1 MAIIVPTP
9 TVPPRINP
17 RLTKK
22 ASHPIRIQRN
32 SIRSSLSERM
42 MATRSF
48 GPVPALLLITTDIP
62 KERIAHPTRTLMIR
76 TGIPEEA
83 LMYSLKH
90 QVKKS
95 MIGPPQNAQTMV
107 PGLTYPLVVNNIRTI
122 KIHRTMTCTVP
133 TGNPAT
139 RDNP

>member
-1 MAIIVPTP
+1 
-9 TVPPRINP
+9 
-17 RLTKK
+17 
-22 ASHPIRIQRN
+22 
-32 SIRSSLSERM
+32 

-95 MIGPPQNAQTMV
+95 MIGPILWL
-107 PGLTYPLVVNNIRTI
+107 LTTSEPSKYTEQ
-122 KIHRTMTCTVP
+122 
-133 TGNPAT
+133 
-139 RDNP
+139 

>member
-1 MAIIVPTP
+1 MG
-9 TVPPRINP
+9 
-17 RLTKK
+17 K
-22 ASHPIRIQRN
+22 AVYIAEKDVYKRQ
-32 SIRSSLSERM
+32 
-42 MATRSF
+42 
-48 GPVPALLLITTDIP
+48 P

-122 KIHRTMTCTVP
+122 KIHRTMTCTVQMCIRDRTYHVRP
-133 TGNPAT
+133 EEILVITFTKYAAVEMKNRFFSAMKGTRPAVT
-139 RDNP
+139 LSLIHI

>member
-1 MAIIVPTP
+1 
-9 TVPPRINP
+9 
-17 RLTKK
+17 
-22 ASHPIRIQRN
+22 
-32 SIRSSLSERM
+32 

-95 MIGPPQNAQTMV
+95 MIGPQQNAQTMV

-133 TGNPAT
+133 TDNPAT

>member
-22 ASHPIRIQRN
+22 ASHPIRTQRN

-133 TGNPAT
+133 TDNPAT